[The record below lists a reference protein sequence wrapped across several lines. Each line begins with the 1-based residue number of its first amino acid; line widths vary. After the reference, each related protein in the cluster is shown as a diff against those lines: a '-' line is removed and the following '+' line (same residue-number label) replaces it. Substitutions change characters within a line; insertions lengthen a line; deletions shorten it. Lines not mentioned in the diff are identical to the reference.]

1 MKQVYRSSNIV
12 GRISLSSK
20 MSRVAG
26 DDHLMTMKI
35 IGLDVM
41 IMIMI
46 MMISRSGGSQN
57 GGVVRTPDLE
67 VGQHL
72 SEVRGLFLEA
82 GVLLQDPVVALG
94 HVVELVDEAV
104 VLVPQPDHLGPE
116 LVQVLLLPHPRP
128 PSRLPVRYHPPLP
141 PLVDYPHLLLM
152 ITAMMMI
159 IVLLGLVRG
168 GRRRLRVVW

>member
-1 MKQVYRSSNIV
+1 MKVHRSSNIF
-12 GRISLSSK
+12 GRSLSSK

-26 DDHLMTMKI
+26 DNHLMIMKI
-35 IGLDVM
+35 IRLDVM
-41 IMIMI
+41 IM
-46 MMISRSGGSQN
+46 MISSGDGSQK

-72 SEVRGLFLEA
+72 SEVRGFFLEA
-82 GVLLQDPVVALG
+82 GVLVQDPVMALG
-94 HVVELVDEAV
+94 HVVELADEAV

-152 ITAMMMI
+152 ITTMMII